1 MTNLTS
7 GLSIPIPNAIVA
19 TTAFQKNKFVYMDEF
34 YTEMVSSNLVI
45 IVVIIPGI
53 YFPAILCELRFDL
66 RALNWRDKMPHGIFV
81 AVVHWLT
88 DHSL

>member
-19 TTAFQKNKFVYMDEF
+19 TTAFQKIKFVYMDEF
-34 YTEMVSSNLVI
+34 YTEMVSSNLAS
-45 IVVIIPGI
+45 IPGI

-81 AVVHWLT
+81 AVVHWPT

>member
-19 TTAFQKNKFVYMDEF
+19 TTAFQKIKFVYMDEF
-34 YTEMVSSNLVI
+34 YTEMVSSNLAS
-45 IVVIIPGI
+45 IPDI

-81 AVVHWLT
+81 AVVHWPT